1 MDEEAVMF
9 LSFCLVILLI
19 ALTTV
24 SKYGTGIYRIFIALI
39 IVATAGFIVVLNF
52 ADYLVVSMLFS
63 TLGITFE
70 PASGY
75 KIVKEQN
82 AIVKEVGGI
91 HYATGFLSA
100 NLYAFEFKQEL
111 QEDDDQKMK
120 DAPDSWE
127 RAVANIGFPF
137 KYHVVAS
144 GLNVQNIRDE
154 FEGKRGYQE
163 YQLSKAMQNSTSGGS
178 DTAIAEIQRK
188 INVIQR
194 KMDRI
199 ASGEKPIGT
208 VMYVES
214 VAVGISE
221 KAALDELTRQLS
233 ALQISLG
240 PMNVDLARVS
250 GRELYTLFKFNYMVP
265 QSYNE
270 MITYF
275 DTQS

>member
-1 MDEEAVMF
+1 MDEESVMF

-24 SKYGTGIYRIFIALI
+24 TKYGTGIYRIFIALI
-39 IVATAGFIVVLNF
+39 IVAAAGFIVVLNF
-52 ADYLVVSMLFS
+52 ADYLIVSMVFS

-91 HYATGFLSA
+91 FYATGFLSA

-111 QEDDDQKMK
+111 EEDDRQKMM
-120 DAPDSWE
+120 DAPESWE

-137 KYHVVAS
+137 KFHVVAA

-154 FEGKRGYQE
+154 LEGKRGYQE
-163 YQLSKAMQNSTSGGS
+163 YQLSKAMQNSDNGGA
-178 DTAIAEIQRK
+178 DTAIAEIHRK

-199 ASGEKPIGT
+199 ATGEKPIGT

-214 VAVGISE
+214 IAVGISE

-240 PMNVDLARVS
+240 PMNVDLARIT

-270 MITYF
+270 IITYF
-275 DTQS
+275 ETQS